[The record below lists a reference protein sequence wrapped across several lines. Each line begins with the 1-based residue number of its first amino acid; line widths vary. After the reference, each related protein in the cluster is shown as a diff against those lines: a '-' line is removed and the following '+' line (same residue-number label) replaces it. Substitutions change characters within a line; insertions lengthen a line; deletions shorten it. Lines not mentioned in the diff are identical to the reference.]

1 MSKGRTIVLRLTPKL
16 RLAAICTIVFL
27 LGIFWLSAYVGYLI
41 GIGDAVTAKAQNVE
55 MSDELISLRESQ
67 RKAQQ
72 RAVRAEKSAEIDR
85 LAAEDVR
92 QALLAYRN
100 EVADLE
106 SDVEF
111 YRRLMAP
118 DELDKGLSLYAF
130 KLSFDNQTQRYQ
142 YSALVTQA
150 GGKNQV
156 IKGNLAITLLAQQG
170 SSVSADLAVTDNED
184 NAADSDKLVTDTV
197 KLQSMSLADLPD
209 YAGSLPAKLR
219 FRFFQTIE
227 GSFKLPDDI
236 TPVSVVVAVK
246 STGKSAQ
253 QIEKTFNWQDL
264 MGAS

>member
-1 MSKGRTIVLRLTPKL
+1 MSKRRTIVLRLTPKL

-41 GIGDAVTAKAQNVE
+41 GIGDAATAKTQNVQ
-55 MSDELISLRESQ
+55 MSDELVSLRESQ

-72 RAVRAEKSAEIDR
+72 RAVLAEKSAEIDR

-156 IKGNLAITLLAQQG
+156 IKGNLAITLLARQG
-170 SSVSADLAVTDNED
+170 ESVSADLAIKDKENKS
-184 NAADSDKLVTDTV
+184 ADADKVE
-197 KLQSMSLADLPD
+197 LQSMSLADLPE